1 MATAE
6 SVIVRSGLL
15 VDPSEFRDVTFTE
28 MPCPMRTVL
37 GDRAAAITLGDHIF
51 IRPDT
56 FDDVVAGLHPELVV
70 HELVHVAQWRKD
82 GGWFLPRYLGQ
93 YFRFRLLGISHET
106 AYRSISY
113 EVDAYA
119 ASSPS

>member
-6 SVIVRSGLL
+6 SVIVRSGLS
-15 VDPSEFRDVTFTE
+15 VDPMEFRDVTFTE
-28 MPCPMRTVL
+28 MPCPMRTVF
-37 GDRAAAITLGDHIF
+37 GERAAAITLGDRIF

-56 FDDVVAGLHPELVV
+56 FEDVVAGLHPTLVV
-70 HELVHVAQWRKD
+70 HELVHVAQWRRD
-82 GGWFLPRYLGQ
+82 GRWFLPRYLSQ

-119 ASSPS
+119 ASNLS